1 MTDRPAPCSREEFL
15 RRRTPEP
22 MKGAQ
27 HVRRAWKC
35 YSKGDI
41 PVAEAEFTKAVEVNP
56 KAALGHLQQG
66 LFLLRQDRFEEAVSS
81 FRRAAVAEPKN
92 PAPTFFLAVATEQA
106 GKDDDADLALES
118 LKQLCPRH
126 QGLTS
131 LRLLRDLRRGDPLP
145 TLTALGFGLPP
156 GQKNAKENWRSLA
169 AGIGVGNPD
178 WLPPDLSSSNYLMGP
193 ILIEIEKKL
202 LAREVPALE
211 HRTSDLLSEVEN
223 AKPAKRKLSEELQA
237 LRNFCKSGA
246 KLRQGKKLLAQAFE
260 AEPSENPQTLAKK
273 AVAKLRLARRLDP
286 FAFRTDYY
294 IGEAYLIVAKQQAGS
309 PYCRFPL
316 LQAESAFIRSTKLD
330 GSNPYV
336 LFFLAF
342 VSHALGRPLTAIAT
356 YAKATERFTKL
367 PEAHYGSGQCHLLL
381 GQTAKAR
388 ELMLTA
394 VNSDL
399 ALGRE
404 RLNLFANLLREEGP
418 EAFSRALPEMP
429 PEPEPPVIDS
439 SIVDDVDE
447 NSDLVPNDLPAETTT
462 FSTEDTSENSPS
474 AE

>member
-1 MTDRPAPCSREEFL
+1 
-15 RRRTPEP
+15 

-41 PVAEAEFTKAVEVNP
+41 PTAEAEFAKAVEANP

-66 LFLLRQDRFEEAVSS
+66 LFLLRRDRFAEAVSAL
-81 FRRAAVAEPKN
+81 RRATDVEPQN
-92 PAPTFFLAVATEQA
+92 PAPAFFLAIATEQA
-106 GKDDDADLALES
+106 GQNEDADLAQEKLR
-118 LKQLCPRH
+118 QLCPRH

-145 TLTALGFGLPP
+145 TLTTLGFGLPP
-156 GQKNAKENWRSLA
+156 DKKSSGANWRSLA

-211 HRTSDLLSEVEN
+211 HRASDLLAEVDN
-223 AKPAKRKLSEELQA
+223 STPAKRKLSEELRA
-237 LRNFCKSGA
+237 LRNFCKSGT
-246 KLRQGKKLLAQAFE
+246 KLRQGKKLLAKAFE
-260 AEPSENPQTLAKK
+260 AEFSENPQALARK
-273 AVAKLRLARRLDP
+273 AIAKLRLARRLDP
-286 FAFRTDYY
+286 FAFRTDYH
-294 IGEAYLIVAKQQAGS
+294 IGEGYLIAAKQQAGS

-316 LQAESAFIRSTKLD
+316 LQAETAFIRSTKQD

-342 VSHALGRPLTAIAT
+342 VSHALGRPATAIAT

-418 EAFSRALPEMP
+418 EAFSRPLPEMP
-429 PEPEPPVIDS
+429 PEPVESIIETPMIDS
-439 SIVDDVDE
+439 GNESPAGDSAELSSETETVMITEKSE
-447 NSDLVPNDLPAETTT
+447 NLPPAE
-462 FSTEDTSENSPS
+462 
-474 AE
+474 